1 MLNRRTLRIKAM
13 QTLFAYRQS
22 KEANYALAIDHI
34 NEIFSPDLNSM
45 EIQDKDQL
53 KLDKK
58 EASKIFKENY
68 NNEDFSAESDTKTV
82 KTAEEAISDYH
93 KNNKKDESHFK
104 KLMVHEA
111 EKIVDRYILLLL
123 LPTEFADLAEND
135 SKLNHEKFVK
145 NLLIKAIRS
154 NKSIE
159 SLSLRRNL
167 NWTNE
172 SDVVRQWFKDL
183 IRPNKEYKTYL
194 DKSGQ
199 SFDEDK
205 EIVLHMV
212 KSILLKSDVIDI
224 YMEEKDLNWGE
235 DRAIIKSL
243 LIKTIKSISE
253 NDMEDFEL
261 QELSYNWEDDKTFFQ
276 KLFEETIEVEKKYK
290 SLIAEKTKNWDI
302 DRIAATDKIILE
314 MAITEMIHFPSIPV
328 KVTINE
334 YIEVAKRY
342 STPKS
347 KVFINGI
354 LDVIASELEN
364 TGVIRKSGRGL
375 IDNK

>member
-13 QTLFAYRQS
+13 QTLFAYHQS
-22 KEANYALAIDHI
+22 KEANYALAIEHI
-34 NEIFSPDLNSM
+34 NETFSPDLNSM
-45 EIQDKDQL
+45 EVQDKEQL
-53 KLDKK
+53 KAHKK
-58 EASKIFKENY
+58 ASTEVFKENY
-68 NNEDFSAESDTKTV
+68 SNQDFDSTPEDRVEV
-82 KTAEEAISDYH
+82 VAEESIKNFH
-93 KNNKKDESHFK
+93 KNNKKDELHFK
-104 KLMVHEA
+104 KIMVVEA
-111 EKIVDRYILLLL
+111 EKIVDRYLLLL
-123 LPTEFADLAEND
+123 LLLVEFAELAETD

-145 NLLIKAIRS
+145 NLLIKAIKF

-159 SLSLRRNL
+159 SISLRRNL

-172 SDVVRQWFKDL
+172 SDIVRQWFKDS
-183 IRPNKEYKTYL
+183 IRSNAEYKEYLNK
-194 DKSGQ
+194 KGQ
-199 SFDEDK
+199 SFKEDK
-205 EIVLHMV
+205 EMILYIV
-212 KSILLKSDVIDI
+212 KSILLKSEAIDL
-224 YMEEKDLNWGE
+224 YMEDKDLSWDE

-243 LIKTIKSISE
+243 LVKTIKSIPE
-253 NDMEDFEL
+253 DGNEDFEL

-276 KLFEETIEVEKKYK
+276 KLFEETIAVEKKYK
-290 SLIAEKTKNWDI
+290 SLIAEKTKNWDV

-354 LDVIASELEN
+354 LDVIAGELEN
-364 TGVIRKSGRGL
+364 NGAIRKSGRGL